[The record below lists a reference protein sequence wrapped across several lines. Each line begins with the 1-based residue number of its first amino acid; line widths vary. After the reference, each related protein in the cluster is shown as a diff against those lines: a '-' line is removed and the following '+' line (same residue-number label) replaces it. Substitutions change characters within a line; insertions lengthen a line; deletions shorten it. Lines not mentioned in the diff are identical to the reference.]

1 MIMDHVL
8 VIFPLPPDCDNLDI
22 QCFSPPNPLIEPEM
36 SLGVSMKSAISWEI
50 QAEHRLSMP
59 MERESVSK

>member
-36 SLGVSMKSAISWEI
+36 SLGVSMKLAMLWEM
-50 QAEHRLSMP
+50 QAEHWLSMS
-59 MERESVSK
+59 MEWESVLK